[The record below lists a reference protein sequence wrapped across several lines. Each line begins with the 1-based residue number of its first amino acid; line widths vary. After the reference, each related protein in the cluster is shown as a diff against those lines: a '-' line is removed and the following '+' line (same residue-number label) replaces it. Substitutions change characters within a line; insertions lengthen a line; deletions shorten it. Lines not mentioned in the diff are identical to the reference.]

1 MEGRYKWRLIYLLI
15 LYGET
20 KIMYQ
25 NNNNNMFMDA
35 VNILSLILQMQN
47 AESFKV
53 DQVGQRLEN
62 KIDKDINS
70 KLDEILNRLDQIEE
84 KLRLTKNSR

>member
-1 MEGRYKWRLIYLLI
+1 MEGRCKWRLIYLLP

-20 KIMYQ
+20 KTMYQ
-25 NNNNNMFMDA
+25 NNNNMFMDA

-70 KLDEILNRLDQIEE
+70 KLDEIIQRLDQIEE